1 MTPRLLVSPLCV
13 RIAVLCLLLGGS
25 FDLFARDNSV
35 KFDFDGDGKTD
46 ISVYRPGEWTIL
58 GRTPSTYFYIS
69 SLTGQIVEVSWGL
82 GGDRPAVADYDADGR
97 ADFAIHRSWE
107 ETLKV
112 PWEASDY
119 WIRLSTTGQLST
131 SYFRGYGPIMSRNF
145 FGSAE
150 AEKAVYTLR
159 PGDGDP
165 NENCFIYELLVNTEG
180 NIFSKDVL
188 DGCAASG
195 VRREPAMG
203 DYNNDGYSD
212 VAVLVTPLTNGS
224 GGNRFEVWLSP
235 LTPGYEAPDVV
246 RTMRVDFPIPGD
258 YDGDGAT
265 DFAGGAIV
273 NNRLVWRIR
282 KSSTGQ
288 TADTV
293 FGLPGDRPVP
303 GDYDGDN
310 KTDIA
315 VFRPSDGTWYVKQSS
330 DGAWLVARL
339 GVSSDIP
346 IPAPNAF

>member
-1 MTPRLLVSPLCV
+1 
-13 RIAVLCLLLGGS
+13 
-25 FDLFARDNSV
+25 
-35 KFDFDGDGKTD
+35 
-46 ISVYRPGEWTIL
+46 
-58 GRTPSTYFYIS
+58 
-69 SLTGQIVEVSWGL
+69 
-82 GGDRPAVADYDADGR
+82 
-97 ADFAIHRSWE
+97 
-107 ETLKV
+107 
-112 PWEASDY
+112 
-119 WIRLSTTGQLST
+119 
-131 SYFRGYGPIMSRNF
+131 
-145 FGSAE
+145 
-150 AEKAVYTLR
+150 
-159 PGDGDP
+159 
-165 NENCFIYELLVNTEG
+165 
-180 NIFSKDVL
+180 
-188 DGCAASG
+188 
-195 VRREPAMG
+195 
-203 DYNNDGYSD
+203 
-212 VAVLVTPLTNGS
+212 
-224 GGNRFEVWLSP
+224 
-235 LTPGYEAPDVV
+235 
-246 RTMRVDFPIPGD
+246 MRVDFPIPGD